1 MTARFGRL
9 ATSFAVGCTAVFLSG
24 CAATRHAEPSASAA
38 AAPYVPGLGEIMSLT
53 QMRHLKL
60 WFAGRDQNWELAS
73 YETDELE
80 EGFADVVRFHPTHK
94 SAPQPLTLLVPE
106 FTEGPI
112 AALRSAIEQRD
123 LAAFETGFD
132 ALTGGCNGCHRAA
145 DFAFNV
151 VVRPTS
157 NPYSNQRF
165 RAP

>member
-1 MTARFGRL
+1 
-9 ATSFAVGCTAVFLSG
+9 
-24 CAATRHAEPSASAA
+24 
-38 AAPYVPGLGEIMSLT
+38 MSLT

-94 SAPQPLTLLVPE
+94 SAPEPLTVLVPE

-132 ALTGGCNGCHRAA
+132 ALTEGCNGCHRAA

-157 NPYSNQRF
+157 NPYSNQHF
-165 RAP
+165 GLPSP